1 MVQMI
6 KSGLEFMRFGK
17 VSYLGEVRSAHHK
30 LSIHAD
36 DGDMTILSLD
46 EFRREVVDGSILM
59 LVPDSKGILH
69 PVPEG
74 WKENETEK
82 SKKRR
87 SEIHRLIEHA
97 AQCQLQGVPFK
108 DMNASLTA
116 YCIENRID
124 RPPKERTLRL
134 WRAKGKGHESM
145 ISPRWSLCG
154 NRFQG
159 PTPLLLESIKEVI
172 GLRLTL
178 QKDRFKMSDAWIEIQ
193 SVYEAKW
200 RKEHGEGSRPPSH
213 SIRHLRNFMRMMPW
227 NELMKLQLD
236 GRTCRAIT
244 RTAVNPHTASKLF
257 DAVEMDA
264 TVLDIL
270 ICDKDGKEIG
280 RPTLYVAI
288 DTATGYPLG
297 IYLTIQKPS
306 TLAFVECLR
315 FMLFPKDDDFDTKY
329 GIKNRIEVFGKPIL
343 LRVDNGSEFVSAVA
357 EALVYQIF
365 CDTAR
370 CKPYTPQEK
379 PHVERF
385 NGTLRSHILTLP
397 GATTSSVT
405 AERRVILKDEKL
417 YQLEELRAEI
427 YQFIYDKYALRT
439 NNMRSTLLRRA
450 VAPLDSVRE
459 MLETIT
465 LPVPVSR
472 ASFERDLAFKKD
484 SRSLGHDGI
493 SFQGWRFHSDELA
506 SLYLKHGP
514 GKYEFRYS
522 ELDASLLL
530 VLPPGGG
537 EPVPAFN
544 KLLNEV
550 NVDFGTAGEIRKRIL
565 AESKELNRREFEF
578 YLARHQRRQEGIKT
592 SKNRA
597 KHARVMEKMDAV
609 DEHIQKTIPHRQ
621 ASEPTGQHTVS
632 TKTVESNQKSAPRGR
647 KLGEKQ

>member
-17 VSYLGEVRSAHHK
+17 VCYLGEVRSAHHK

-36 DGDMTILSLD
+36 DGDMTILSPD
-46 EFRREVVDGSILM
+46 EFRREVVNGSILM

-97 AQCQLQGVPFK
+97 AQCQLQGIPFK

-134 WRAKGKGHESM
+134 WRNKSKCHESM
-145 ISPRWSLCG
+145 ISPHWNLCG
-154 NRFQG
+154 NRYQG
-159 PTPLLLESIKEVI
+159 PTSLLLESIKEVI
-172 GLRLTL
+172 SLKLAF
-178 QKDRFKMSDAWIEIQ
+178 QKNRFKMVDAWAEIQ
-193 SVYEAKW
+193 SVYDAKW
-200 RKEHGEGSRPPSH
+200 REEHGDDARPPPH
-213 SIRHLRNFMRMMPW
+213 SIRQLRNFMRTMAW
-227 NELMKLQLD
+227 NDLMKLQLD

-270 ICDKDGKEIG
+270 ICDKEEKEIG
-280 RPTLYVAI
+280 RPILYLAI

-297 IYLTIQKPS
+297 VYLTIQKPS

-315 FMLFPKDDDFDTKY
+315 FMLFPKEDGFDTKY

-365 CDTAR
+365 CDTVR
-370 CKPYTPQEK
+370 CKPHTPQEK
-379 PHVERF
+379 PHVERC
-385 NGTLRSHILTLP
+385 NGTLKSHILTLS

-405 AERRVILKDEKL
+405 GEKRVIPKDEKL
-417 YQLEELRAEI
+417 YQIEELRTEI
-427 YQFIYDKYALRT
+427 YQFLYDKYALRT
-439 NNMRSTLLRRA
+439 NNMRSTLLKKA
-450 VAPLDSVRE
+450 VAPMDCVRE
-459 MLETIT
+459 MLDTIT

-493 SFQGWRFHSDELA
+493 LFEGWSFHSNELA
-506 SLYLKHGP
+506 SMYLKHGP

-522 ELDASLLL
+522 ELDASVLF
-530 VLPPGGG
+530 VLPPNGG

-544 KLLNEV
+544 KLLKEV
-550 NVDFGTAGEIRKRIL
+550 NVDFGTAREIRKRML
-565 AESKELNRREFEF
+565 AEGKELNRRTFEF
-578 YLARHQRRQEGIKT
+578 DLARHQRRRDELKT
-592 SKNRA
+592 SKSRA

-609 DEHIQKTIPHRQ
+609 DEHIRKTMPLRQ
-621 ASEPTGQHTVS
+621 GAQSVEQTAVS
-632 TKTVESNQKSAPRGR
+632 PDAIQARKDTAPRGR
-647 KLGEKQ
+647 RLGEKQ